1 MDIKLSVNN
10 SEKEKIGKS
19 LASVTTYSGY
29 LREETSITEPEVMI
43 NAEDVTGFNYAE
55 IPLFNRYYFIE
66 EIISV
71 RSGLWRVKMR
81 VDVLE
86 SYADQI
92 KSQEAVLM
100 ASEVLEASDYLEG
113 PQWVSKVKTLTDI
126 LPFSNGLLDSGE
138 YILITAGG

>member
-126 LPFSNGLLDSGE
+126 LPFSNGLLDTGE

>member
-10 SEKEKIGKS
+10 SEKEKIGKLLS
-19 LASVTTYSGY
+19 SVTTYSGY

-43 NAEDVTGFNYAE
+43 NAEDITGFNYAE

-86 SYADQI
+86 SYASQI
-92 KSQEAVLM
+92 KAQEAVLI

-126 LPFSNGLLDSGE
+126 LPFSNGLLGSGE